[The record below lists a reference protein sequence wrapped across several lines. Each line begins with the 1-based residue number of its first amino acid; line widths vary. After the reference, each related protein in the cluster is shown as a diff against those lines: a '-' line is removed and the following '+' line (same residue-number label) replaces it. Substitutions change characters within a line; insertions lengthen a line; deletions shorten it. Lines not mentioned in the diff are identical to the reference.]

1 MIRARAN
8 AAPARRARSVLAAP
22 SAGDLVVIG
31 KDILELLS
39 SAMYIDPLNIY
50 REYVQNAADAID
62 EARDLGLLDASVPGE
77 VRIKM
82 DPDART
88 VWLRDNGVGI
98 RTADAA
104 QVLLSIGA
112 SGKRGR
118 KARGFRGIGRLAGLA
133 YCRELVFRTRGL
145 GDMRVTE
152 LRWDCVRLR
161 TVLRTLGE
169 DDDLPGVIDKI
180 VTLSERDAAVGESA
194 HFLEVEMRD
203 VARHHRGDALM
214 NEMLVAEYLQDV
226 APVPFDKSFSF
237 GQRIRAHLAHHVRLA
252 DLDIRINDG
261 APLRRA
267 HRDQFPA
274 KLNADGH
281 VSECEFLEFQDRDGG
296 VSAVGWI
303 LHHEYLGA
311 LPLRAR
317 VKGVRL
323 RAGDVQVGSD
333 RVLEE
338 YYPEP
343 RFNSWTVAE
352 IHVVD
357 PRIVPNAR
365 RDQFEHNVHFGDLTA
380 QFEPVARQIARRCR
394 DASIDRNRAKALE
407 QAAASVALLMAEPRL
422 PAFGSPALLPAIAD
436 CVSRVRALLKRIPQF
451 EGDAKLDEAL
461 ARLEELT
468 QAGETEKEQGQSA

>member
-1 MIRARAN
+1 MSSAR
-8 AAPARRARSVLAAP
+8 ARRAPAGGTRAASATA
-22 SAGDLVVIG
+22 SAGELVVIG

-39 SAMYIDPLNIY
+39 SAMYIDPLSIY

-62 EARDLGLLDASVPGE
+62 DAREAGVLAASTPGE
-77 VRIKM
+77 VRIMM
-82 DPDART
+82 DADART
-88 VWLRDNGVGI
+88 VRLRDNGSGI
-98 RTADAA
+98 PTADAA
-104 QVLLSIGA
+104 RVLLSIGA

-133 YCRELVFRTRGL
+133 YCRELVFRTRAA
-145 GDMRVTE
+145 GDAQVAE

-161 TVLRTLGE
+161 TVLRSLGE

-180 VTLSERDAAVGESA
+180 VTLSEREATSDEPE
-194 HFLEVEMRD
+194 HFLEVELRD
-203 VARHHRGDALM
+203 VVRHHRGDALM
-214 NEMLVAEYLQDV
+214 NEVLVADYLQDV
-226 APVPFDKSFSF
+226 APVPFDEGFAF
-237 GQRIRAHLAHHVRLA
+237 GAEIRAHLAPHVRLA

-281 VSECEFLEFQDRDGG
+281 LSECELLEFQDRDGG

-311 LPLRAR
+311 LPQRAR
-317 VKGVRL
+317 IKGARL
-323 RAGDVQVGSD
+323 RAGDVQVGD
-333 RVLEE
+333 ERVLEDH
-338 YYPEP
+338 YPEP

-365 RDQFEHNVHFGDLTA
+365 RDQFEHNVHFSDLTA
-380 QFEPVARQIARRCR
+380 QFEPIARQIARRCR
-394 DASIDRNRAKALE
+394 NASIDRNRAKALE
-407 QAAASVALLMAEPRL
+407 QAAASVADLVAERHL
-422 PAFGSPALLPAIAD
+422 PSVPAPALLPAIAD
-436 CVSRVRALLKRIPQF
+436 CVSKVRALLKRIPQF
-451 EGDAKLDEAL
+451 EGEAKLDEAL
-461 ARLEELT
+461 ARLEALT
-468 QAGETEKEQGQSA
+468 KAVEVREQPAG